1 METQEDFALGEVAG
15 HASALVG
22 PAIKAAAV
30 NAGAIGV
37 AAREMADRVGKGGR
51 LFAFGA
57 GHAYA
62 FAAELCSRAGGLPL
76 WASMNLEDLRDTP
89 RLAREQL
96 HDSAPE
102 RDPAQGVAL
111 AERHGVQSG
120 DLIVIA
126 SQSGRNGASAEM
138 ATWARARGIYVI
150 GVVSRA
156 HSDAYP
162 SRHPAGLKLV
172 DVCDLVLDICTPAG
186 DAILLAES
194 GKRVASTS
202 TIAFALVAELVN
214 ARLALELESRGI
226 DPGVITS
233 ANVDREQKQ

>member
-1 METQEDFALGEVAG
+1 MLRDVAG
-15 HASALVG
+15 HASALVS
-22 PAIKAAAV
+22 PAIRAAAV

-37 AAREMADRVGKGGR
+37 AAREMAERIDKGGK

-62 FAAELCSRAGGLPL
+62 FAAELCSRAGGLPY
-76 WASMNLEDLRDTP
+76 WASMSLEDLRDTP

-102 RDPAQGVAL
+102 RDPAQGVAVAQL
-111 AERHGVQSG
+111 HGVASG
-120 DLIVIA
+120 DVIVIA
-126 SQSGRNGASAEM
+126 SQSGRNGAAGEL
-138 ATWARARGIYVI
+138 AVWAREQGIYVV

-156 HSDAYP
+156 HSDAFP
-162 SRHPAGLKLV
+162 SRHPQGIKLV
-172 DVCDLVLDICTPAG
+172 DVCDLVLDLCTPAG
-186 DAILLAES
+186 DATLMSES

-202 TIAFALVAELVN
+202 TIAFALLAQLIN

-233 ANVDREQKQ
+233 ANVDKAPQQ

>member
-1 METQEDFALGEVAG
+1 MNAQEDFMLRDVAG
-15 HASALVG
+15 HASALVW
-22 PAIKAAAV
+22 PAVKAAAV
-30 NAGAIGV
+30 NAGAIEI
-37 AAREMADRVGKGGR
+37 AAREMADRVHNGGR

-111 AERHGVQSG
+111 AELHGVKSG
-120 DLIVIA
+120 DVVVIA

-162 SRHPAGLKLV
+162 SRHPDGLKLV

-186 DAILLAES
+186 DAILMAES

-202 TIAFALVAELVN
+202 TIAFALLAELMN
-214 ARLALELESRGI
+214 ARLAFEFESRGI
-226 DPGVITS
+226 EPGVIMS
-233 ANVDREQKQ
+233 ANVDREQK